1 MSLTKRNYTKKAAQ
15 ALRLA
20 LAQASELGHTYIG
33 SEHLLLGLLREGS
46 GVAYTVLLE
55 NNITEQAVRQIL
67 VRVVGRGLQTKVG
80 VEAMTPKCRRI
91 LEFALLEAHLMGQTQ
106 CGTEHILIAI
116 LREPTCYGNIFLKEL
131 GVTGT
136 DLLPELVGELGLP
149 SNGFSS
155 GIKKGKGTATA
166 STRTPNLDKFGKD
179 LTYAA
184 QLGELDPMIGREKE
198 LDRLIQILCRRT
210 KNNPCLIGE
219 AGVGKTAIVEG
230 LAQRMVQGKVPPSL
244 RGRRVVN
251 LDLSTIVAGT
261 KYRGEFEERLKSILA
276 EVVGNRGIILF
287 IDEMHTIVG
296 AGGAEGAVDASNI
309 LKPQL
314 ARGALQIIGATTLEE
329 YRRFIEKDSALE
341 RRFQSILVE
350 EPDPHQAQ
358 EILQGLRPY
367 YEDFH
372 QLTISDGAI
381 EAAVTLSQR
390 YLPER
395 FLPDKA
401 IDLVD
406 EAASRLRMAHAQE
419 DLGTGRLSQ
428 ELQELEQA
436 KEDAVLKQDFELAAQ
451 LRDQEKQLQLKIQK
465 EAPASQPTEE
475 LAVTREDIARV
486 ISSMTGIPVQEITQ
500 EQKQRLLHL
509 EQAMHQQVVG
519 QEEGISAICRAIRRS
534 RAGVRE
540 PGRPIGSF
548 LFLGPTAVGK
558 TEVCRSLAKVL
569 FGTQEALIKLD
580 MSEYMESHAVSK
592 LIGSPP
598 GYVGYDDGGQLTEKL
613 RRRPYSVV
621 LFDELEKAH
630 PDVFNLLLQILE
642 DGVLTDAQGHKA
654 NFCNAVI
661 VMTSN
666 VGARQVS
673 GENHF
678 GFLTTR
684 DGKPDT
690 VRIRKDALSELR
702 KAFKPEFL
710 NRVDDV
716 VVFQPLCQGDLQK
729 ISHRLLTQLA
739 QRLEGQGI
747 VFSAT
752 EKAQD
757 QLAQQGYDATYGAR
771 PLKRLIQTKVE
782 DLLAEKVLE
791 EAIGAGDH
799 VILDFGE
806 DFYLLRENEPI

>member
-1 MSLTKRNYTKKAAQ
+1 MSLQRRNYTKKAAQ

-20 LAQASELGHTYIG
+20 LSQASELGHTYIG
-33 SEHLLLGLLREGS
+33 SEHLLLGLLQEGT
-46 GVAYTVLLE
+46 GVAYTVLTE
-55 NNITEQAVRQIL
+55 NNVTEQAVRQML
-67 VRVVGRGLQTKVG
+67 VRVIGRGLQTKVG
-80 VEAMTPKCRRI
+80 VEAMTPKCKRI

-106 CGTEHILIAI
+106 CGTEHILLAI

-131 GVTGT
+131 GVAAA
-136 DLLPELVGELGLP
+136 DLLPELMGELGLP
-149 SNGFSS
+149 AGSFS
-155 GIKKGKGTATA
+155 GGTKRGKAAATA
-166 STRTPNLDKFGKD
+166 STRTPNLDKYGKD

-184 QLGELDPMIGREKE
+184 QMGELDPVIGREQE
-198 LDRLIQILCRRT
+198 LNRLIQILCRRT

-261 KYRGEFEERLKSILA
+261 KYRGEFEERLKSILS
-276 EVVGNRGIILF
+276 EVMGNRGIILF

-314 ARGALQIIGATTLEE
+314 ARGELQVIGATTLEE
-329 YRRFIEKDSALE
+329 YRRFIEKDAALE

-350 EPDPHQAQ
+350 EPSIQEAQ

-372 QLTISDGAI
+372 QLTISDDAI
-381 EAAVTLSQR
+381 EAAVRLSQR
-390 YLPER
+390 YLPEK

-406 EAASRLRMAHAQE
+406 EAASRLRMTAVEGGAGPSRLAQE
-419 DLGTGRLSQ
+419 IQAT
-428 ELQELEQA
+428 EQA
-436 KEDAVLKQDFELAAQ
+436 KEEAVLKQNFELAAR
-451 LRDQEKQLQLKIQK
+451 LRDEEKQLHRQLQQ
-465 EAPASQPTEE
+465 ELPQQEQPPALT
-475 LAVTREDIARV
+475 VTREEIARV
-486 ISSMTGIPVQEITQ
+486 ISSMTGIPLQEITQ
-500 EQKQRLLHL
+500 EQRERLLNL
-509 EQAMHQQVVG
+509 EQAMHRQVVG
-519 QEEGISAICRAIRRS
+519 QEEGISSICRAIRRS

-548 LFLGPTAVGK
+548 LFLGPTGVGK

-642 DGVLTDAQGHKA
+642 DGVLTDAQGHRA

-666 VGARQVS
+666 VGARQIS

-678 GFLTTR
+678 GFLTTQ

-690 VRIRKDALSELR
+690 TRMRKDALAELR
-702 KAFKPEFL
+702 RQFKPEFL

-716 VVFQPLCQGDLQK
+716 VVFQPLGQEELQQ
-729 ISHRLLTQLA
+729 ISCRLLDQLS
-739 QRLEGQGI
+739 QRLQGQGI
-747 VFSAT
+747 LFDAT
-752 EKAQD
+752 QRAQE
-757 QLAQQGYDATYGAR
+757 QLAKEGYDPAYGAR

-782 DLLAEKVLE
+782 DLLAEKVLQ
-791 EAIGAGDH
+791 EAIHTGDH
-799 VILDFGE
+799 VVLDYRE
-806 DFYLLRENEPI
+806 DFCLLRENESI